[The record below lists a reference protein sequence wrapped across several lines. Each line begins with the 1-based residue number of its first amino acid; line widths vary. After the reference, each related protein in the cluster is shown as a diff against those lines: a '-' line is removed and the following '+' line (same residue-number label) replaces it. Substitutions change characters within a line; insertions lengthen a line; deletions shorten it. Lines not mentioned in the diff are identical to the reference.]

1 MKLKLNFFTLFILFS
16 CYYSF
21 SQVNVTAT
29 TGTLGPTTYATLKTA
44 FDAVN
49 SGTHQGAITITI
61 SGNTTE
67 TAAAVLNASGSGSS
81 SYSNVT
87 IYPTATGLSISG
99 NLTTPLIDLNG
110 ADNVT
115 IDGRLNATGTTTDLS
130 IVNLSTSNSAGT
142 STLRFINDA
151 TSNTIKYCTIKGATT
166 GTSNGIIFFSTTTST
181 AGNDNNT
188 IDHNNITNAGGNRPA
203 NAVYSAGTL
212 AKDNNGIVFS
222 NNNIFDFLN
231 TTLLSS
237 GIFLSTNTSA
247 CSILDNSFYETT
259 TFNTTAIVN
268 KYAVNISST
277 GGGFDVIGNFIGGNT
292 YSCGGTWT
300 KTGSDNSFY
309 GIFLSVNA
317 TTASNIQN
325 NTIKN
330 IYWSNSLN
338 SNWFGIYI
346 FNGAV
351 NIGTVTGNTISKI
364 NYTNGTT
371 GGYFYGNHINGS
383 SIVDIQNNIITEIT
397 TANLLST
404 NSTNFYGIN
413 KTGTGVTNI
422 SNNIIGSTTLANSIL
437 ASSTATSNVQ
447 YVFGINNTGTDTIT
461 ISGNTIAN
469 LTNGTTNT
477 TTSTTGCINGIKSTA
492 GTNTIT
498 NNTVRNINISN
509 LNAAADVS
517 ASAIGIS
524 FTSTVAATQTISQNT
539 IYNIANTNSVFSG
552 AVIGIFCSGPS
563 FAGVANRNLLH
574 SLTTVSNSSKIW
586 GIYVTDGQMLFSNNV
601 IRLGLDE
608 NGNSLTQS
616 CEIAGFYLNCS
627 SATNFSKLQHNTIYI
642 GGTNVVTTTTNYSYG
657 IVKAN
662 NAPDTIINNIIVNQ
676 RQSTTAVLRHY
687 SVNYATLPGYSDNNI
702 YWFPASHGQ
711 IDKTYANIQTFK
723 AYQQSKYS
731 DMQSIIANPG
741 LVSPSTSANSMDLSI
756 DPTYTGTPVEAA
768 GQASL
773 VTDDFS
779 GSIRSSNTP
788 VDIGAFSG
796 NYIGL
801 TPSNESYFPY
811 IKYTAIGT
819 IAPQNTFVLNN
830 FATITDQI
838 SGVNTTTGTRPRL
851 YYKASTHS
859 STFGANISTFN
870 GWKWVEADNT
880 TSPFQF
886 TIDFTLLFG
895 GIPNSGTIQ
904 YFTVAQDLANTP
916 NAVTWPISG
925 SVLSNVATI
934 TTAPTTPSTFLI
946 LSAPV
951 AAAATSFTNQS
962 FLASWSAVTGAT
974 GYLLDISLAS
984 DFSSFVSGFN
994 NLNVGNV
1001 TTYSVTGL
1009 TSNTIYYYRLR
1020 AYNTSGNSVY
1030 SNTIQSKTVDNA
1042 PTIQAT
1048 NLIVVNNACGG
1059 SSFKFT
1065 RGNGSQVAVFIR
1077 NISSGNPTLTNGNGL
1092 IYSVSF
1098 TGQFIYGNT
1107 SSTYSSWRCIYVG
1120 SGNCASVTDLTLNTT
1135 YRVAVVEFNGA
1146 TGYESYLS
1154 DFTGTNITNFIATS
1168 GTPLT
1173 GTKTI
1178 KATGGDYSTLTE
1190 AMINLNNCGVGTGGV
1205 TFELGDNSY
1214 PSEYFP
1220 IIVFQP
1226 SGTAVAN
1233 PIKIEPAAN
1242 RTPIITG
1249 NSSNGL
1255 LTLYGTDYITIDGKN
1270 TNGSSLILENTNTST
1285 TAHTVW
1291 ITNIASNITLT
1302 NLSILGAV
1310 SHDGGAYSRDAVIAL
1325 SATTNNEIRNS
1336 NISITNSRIGQ
1347 ATGVN
1352 KPSTLVK
1359 SSFYTSGTDQV
1370 LIDNCEFFNWYS
1382 DTGRSEFLNVNAAI
1396 QLGYY
1401 NGGSNNTNWT
1411 ITNNSFYFNQEQV
1424 YTQGRVHAISI
1435 WGTGSNFNISNNYF
1449 GGRQAQCGGAK
1460 MKVSGSPFLMGFL
1473 YVHGHQTYGGISST
1487 VLNTCSN
1494 NTMANIDFSTS
1505 TVNATSDYGDGSRF
1519 FFTGIHSGLWTIEN
1533 NTIGSMSSNN
1543 NITIS
1548 DVTSAEYKLFDI
1560 YNPNLSLVRV
1570 TNIKNNQVGGINIG
1584 SPNFQF
1590 HFITGEITNSGAYS
1604 TFIDNVELN
1613 TFGSNLTNS
1622 IYANS
1627 VTNASSYINGIK
1639 TIMYNSGTS
1648 LIYKNIVQNIF
1659 MNAGNMIG
1667 LTDYSGAVTIKENN
1681 VLNIETQNGAATGIY
1696 LSENTGIVSRNFI
1709 QNIKGTTSVIGI
1721 QATNSSVP
1729 QTIDNNVVSIGQGVA
1744 NATIHGIYSYYGQNI
1759 YFNTIAINGE
1769 ATSGANNSNAFYR
1782 NASWTGTSNVRN
1794 NIFSNFRNNNGG
1806 TGKNYVAYIGA
1817 TTSLTLRDNNYYFN
1831 GSGGVLGYSPSA
1843 DKTSLPLFSG
1853 SDINSLITSPLYYN
1867 AIGTNVADYKSTVFL
1882 PGTAITSFT
1891 TDFEN
1896 NLRSANS
1903 PQMGAFNFAGT
1914 NLWTGTTNSS
1924 WNVTTNWNPQLV
1936 PISTSTVQIPNTTNK
1951 PVSTNSITL
1960 AGITIDTGASL
1971 TIQPTHSLK
1980 INGNITNN
1988 GQIIF
1993 KSDATGNGMFDT
2005 FTGTISGAGTV
2016 QTERFIP
2023 ARRAFR
2029 FLSPSVTT
2037 SSTINQNW
2045 QESFGTTAGLG
2056 TQITGS
2062 GGATNGFDTT
2072 GTNNPSLFTFN
2083 NTSGVWEVVTNTNIN
2098 TLYAGTPYR
2107 LMVRG
2112 DRTIN
2117 LSSNTPTPTNTTL
2130 RATGNLKIGNFTP
2143 TLNQTADSYSF
2154 VGNPYQA
2161 PIDIR
2166 AILSSSTNMN
2176 PDVTYYWDPT
2186 LNTRGGY
2193 VTRDLSI
2200 NSNSVAS
2207 NFNQYLQPGQAVFVK
2222 KANTNLVASMT
2233 ITESNK
2239 TVSNGVSGV
2248 FKNNSTANDY
2258 GLLRVNL
2265 QSNINNQW
2273 QTIDGALAIFNDNYS
2288 WEVTQ
2293 EDATKMGN
2301 LDEEVS
2307 FTQNNTSLSIAK
2319 QSNPSLT
2326 DELAIKINKANL
2338 TNYQWQFE
2346 LDNYTGETP
2355 YLFDVESNTYTQ
2367 IENNTIIPFSTNAT
2381 ITNRYK
2387 IVFQNN
2393 ILNTN
2398 DFLSNSIVLY
2408 PNPGKLGS
2416 SFFLK
2421 GINQL
2426 SKVTLFNALGQIIPI
2441 HLTNNGSTITVKP
2454 NENLT
2459 RGIYFINIFQ
2469 EDKNTQLKWIV
2480 E

>member
-1 MKLKLNFFTLFILFS
+1 MHTNHTTQIQINSQKMKLILKFFTFFFLLS
-16 CYYSF
+16 CYSTY
-21 SQVNVTAT
+21 SQVSVTAT
-29 TGTLGPTTYATLKTA
+29 TATQGPTSYTTLKAA

-49 SGTHQGAITITI
+49 AGTHKGVITIAI

-81 SYSNVT
+81 SYTAIN
-87 IYPTATGLSISG
+87 IYPTTTGLSISG
-99 NLTTPLIDLNG
+99 NLATPLIDLNG

-115 IDGRLNATGTTTDLS
+115 IDGRVNAMGSTTDLS
-130 IVNLSTSNSAGT
+130 ISNLSTSPTAGT
-142 STLRFINDA
+142 SALRFLNDA
-151 TSNTIKYCTIKGATT
+151 TTNTVKYCTISGASTSA
-166 GTSNGIIFFSTTTST
+166 SNGILFFSSTTLTT
-181 AGNDNNT
+181 GNDNNT

-203 NAVYSAGTL
+203 NAILSLGTSL
-212 AKDNNGIVFS
+212 KENNGIVFS

-231 TTLLSS
+231 TTLASN

-247 CSILDNSFYETT
+247 CSITDNSFYETT
-259 TFNTTAIVN
+259 TFNSTASSDKCAI
-268 KYAVNISST
+268 NISST
-277 GGGFDVIGNFIGGNT
+277 GGGFDVIGNYIGGNT
-292 YSCGGTWT
+292 NSCGGTLT
-300 KTGSDNSFY
+300 KTGNDNIFY
-309 GIFLSVNA
+309 GIYLSVSA
-317 TTASNIQN
+317 TIASSVQN

-330 IYWSNSLN
+330 IDWTNSL
-338 SNWFGIYI
+338 SSSWYGINI
-346 FNGAV
+346 ISGAV
-351 NIGTVTGNTISKI
+351 NIGTVTGNTIS
-364 NYTNGTT
+364 G
-371 GGYFYGNHINGS
+371 
-383 SIVDIQNNIITEIT
+383 IT
-397 TANLLST
+397 TANSLST
-404 NSTNFYGIN
+404 YSTNFYGIF
-413 KTGTGVTNI
+413 KTGTGATNI
-422 SNNIIGSTTLANSIL
+422 SNNSIGSPMLANSIL
-437 ASSTATSNVQ
+437 ASSTSTSNAQ
-447 YVFGINNTGTDTIT
+447 YVFGINNSGTDAIT

-469 LTNGTTNT
+469 LTNGTANT
-477 TTSTTGCINGIKSTA
+477 TTSSSGGCINGIKSTA

-498 NNTVRNINISN
+498 GNTVRNINIAN
-509 LNAAADVS
+509 LNTAVDAT
-517 ASAIGIS
+517 ASAIGIN

-539 IYNIANTNSVFSG
+539 VYNIANTNSVFSG
-552 AVIGIFCSGPS
+552 PVIGIYCSGPS
-563 FAGVANRNLLH
+563 FAGVANRNLIH
-574 SLTTVSNSSKIW
+574 SLYTVSNSSKIW
-586 GIYVTDGQMLFSNNV
+586 GIYIVDGQMLFSNNI

-616 CEIAGFYLNCS
+616 CEIAGFYLNS
-627 SATNFSKLQHNTIYI
+627 SSSTNFSKLQHNTIYI
-642 GGTNVVTTTTNYSYG
+642 GGTNVVTTTTNYTYG
-657 IVKAN
+657 VFKAN
-662 NAPDTIINNIIVNQ
+662 NAPDTIFNNIIVNQ
-676 RQSTTAVLRHY
+676 RQSTSAVLRHY
-687 SVNYATLPGYSDNNI
+687 SVNYATIPGYSDNNI
-702 YWFPASHGQ
+702 YWYQASHGQ
-711 IDKTYANIQTFK
+711 IDKTYANIQTFR

-741 LVSPSTSANSMDLSI
+741 FVAPSLSASSMNLSI
-756 DPTYTGTPVEAA
+756 DPTFAGTPVEGA

-801 TPSNESYFPY
+801 TSSNDGFSPY

-838 SGVNTTTGTRPRL
+838 SGVNTTSGTSPRL
-851 YYKASTHS
+851 YYKASTHTS
-859 STFGANISTFN
+859 AFGANNSSFN

-880 TSPFQF
+880 TSPYQF

-895 GIPNSGTIQ
+895 GVPNTGTIQ
-904 YFTVAQDLANTP
+904 YFTVAQDLASTP
-916 NAVTWPISG
+916 NVVSWPIAG

-934 TTAPTTPSTFLI
+934 TTAPTTPSSFSI
-946 LSAPV
+946 LSPPV
-951 AAAATSFTNQS
+951 AAAATNFTSQS
-962 FLASWSAVTGAT
+962 FSVNWVAVSGAT
-974 GYLLDISLAS
+974 GYLLDLSTAS
-984 DFSSFVSGFN
+984 DFSSFVSGYN
-994 NLNVGNV
+994 NLDVGNL
-1001 TTYSVTGL
+1001 TTYSATGL
-1009 TSNTIYYYRLR
+1009 TLNTIYYYRLR

-1030 SNTIQSKTVDNA
+1030 SNTIQTKTVDAA
-1042 PTIQAT
+1042 PTVQAT
-1048 NLIVVNNACGG
+1048 NIIVVNNACGG

-1065 RGNGSQVAVFIR
+1065 RGNGSKVAVFIR
-1077 NISSGNPTLTNGNGL
+1077 NISTGNPTLTNGSGM

-1098 TGQFIYGNT
+1098 TGQNIYGNT
-1107 SSTYSSWRCIYVG
+1107 SSTYNSWRCIYVG
-1120 SGNCASVTDLTLNTT
+1120 SGNRATVTDLTLNTT

-1146 TGYESYLS
+1146 SGYESYLN
-1154 DFTGTNITNFIATS
+1154 DFTGTNITNFVATS

-1173 GTKTI
+1173 GTKTVM
-1178 KATGGDYSTLTE
+1178 ATGGDYATLTE
-1190 AMINLNNCGVGTGGV
+1190 AMINLNNCGIGTGGV

-1220 IIVFQP
+1220 IVVFQP
-1226 SGTAVAN
+1226 SGTAVTN

-1242 RTPIITG
+1242 RTPVISG
-1249 NSSNGL
+1249 NASTGL

-1270 TNGSSLILENTNTST
+1270 TNGSSLTFENTNTST

-1291 ITNIASNITLT
+1291 MSNIASYITLT
-1302 NLSILGAV
+1302 NLSVLGAV
-1310 SHDGGAYSRDAVIAL
+1310 THDGGAYSRDAVIAL
-1325 SATTNNEIRNS
+1325 SATTNNETRNS
-1336 NISITNSRIGQ
+1336 NITITNSRIGQ

-1359 SSFYTSGTDQV
+1359 STFYTSGTDQV

-1382 DTGRSEFLNVNAAI
+1382 DIGRSEFLNANAAI

-1411 ITNNSFYFNQEQV
+1411 ITNNSFYFNEEQV
-1424 YTQGRVHAISI
+1424 YTQGRVHAVSI

-1473 YVHGHQTYGGISST
+1473 YVHGHQSYGGIGSA

-1505 TVNATSDYGDGSRF
+1505 NVNATSDYGDGSRF

-1548 DVTSAEYKLFDI
+1548 DVNSAEYKLFDV

-1590 HFITGEITNSGAYS
+1590 HFLTGEITNSGAYS
-1604 TFIDNVELN
+1604 TLIDNVELN

-1627 VTNASSYINGIK
+1627 VTNTSSYIIGIK
-1639 TIMYNSGTS
+1639 TIMYNSGIS
-1648 LIYKNIVQNIF
+1648 QVYRNNVQNIF
-1659 MNAGNMIG
+1659 MNAGSTIG
-1667 LTDYSGAVTIKENN
+1667 LTNYSGAVTFKENN

-1696 LSENTGIVSRNFI
+1696 VSENTGIATRNFI
-1709 QNIKGTTSVIGI
+1709 QNIKGTTTVTGMQLTSFS
-1721 QATNSSVP
+1721 AT
-1729 QTIDNNVVSIGQGVA
+1729 QTIDNNIVSIGQGVS
-1744 NATIHGIYSYYGQNI
+1744 NATIYGIYSYYGQNI
-1759 YFNTIAINGE
+1759 YFNTIAINGQ
-1769 ATSGANNSNAFYR
+1769 ATSGSNNSHAFYR
-1782 NASWTGTSNVRN
+1782 NLNWAGTSNVRN
-1794 NIFSNFRNNNGG
+1794 NIFSNFRNNNGA
-1806 TGKNYVAYIGA
+1806 TGKNYVAYIGV

-1843 DKTSLPLFSG
+1843 DKTSLPLFTG
-1853 SDINSLITSPLYYN
+1853 SDINSLIASPTLVN
-1867 AIGTNVADYKSTVFL
+1867 ATGTNVTDYKSSVIL
-1882 PGTAITSFT
+1882 PGTAISGFT
-1891 TDFEN
+1891 TDFEY
-1896 NLRSANS
+1896 NLRAATS

-1914 NLWTGTTNSS
+1914 NLWTGTTNSL
-1924 WNVTTNWNPQLV
+1924 WNVATNWNPQLV
-1936 PISTSTVQIPNTTNK
+1936 PISTSIVQIPNTTNK
-1951 PVSTNSITL
+1951 PISTNSITL
-1960 AGITIDTGASL
+1960 AGITIDTGATLS
-1971 TIQPTHSLK
+1971 IQPTHSLK

-2005 FTGTISGAGTV
+2005 FTGTITGSGTV

-2037 SSTINQNW
+2037 TSTINQNW
-2045 QESFGTTAGLG
+2045 QENFGATAGLG
-2056 TQITGS
+2056 THITGS
-2062 GGATNGFDTT
+2062 GGATNGFDAT

-2083 NTSGVWEVVTNTNIN
+2083 NPSGVWEVVSNTNSN
-2098 TLYAGTPYR
+2098 TLTAGTAYR

-2117 LSSNTPTPTNTTL
+2117 LSSNTPTPTTTIL
-2130 RATGNLKIGNFTP
+2130 RATGSLKTGNFTP
-2143 TLNQTADSYSF
+2143 TLNQTADGYSF

-2161 PIDIR
+2161 PIDIK
-2166 AILSSSTNMN
+2166 AVLSASSNMN

-2186 LNTRGGY
+2186 LNTRGGF
-2193 VTRDLSI
+2193 VTRDLSL

-2222 KANTNLVASMT
+2222 KSNTNLTASMT
-2233 ITESNK
+2233 ITETNK
-2239 TVSNGVSGV
+2239 AVSNGSSGV
-2248 FKNNSTANDY
+2248 FKINSATNDY

-2273 QTIDGALAIFNDNYS
+2273 QTIDGTLAVFNDNYS

-2307 FTQNNTSLSIAK
+2307 FIQNNTSLSIAK
-2319 QSNPSLT
+2319 QNNPSLT
-2326 DELAIKINKANL
+2326 DELAIKLNKANL
-2338 TNYQWQFE
+2338 ANYQWQFE
-2346 LDNYTGETP
+2346 LNNYTGETP
-2355 YLFDVESNTYTQ
+2355 YLLDTQSNTYTQ
-2367 IENNTIIPFSTNAT
+2367 IENNTIVPFSTDAT

-2393 ILNTN
+2393 ILNSSN
-2398 DFLSNSIVLY
+2398 FLDNHIVVY

-2416 SFFLK
+2416 SFYIK
-2421 GINQL
+2421 GFNETPQ
-2426 SKVTLFNALGQIIPI
+2426 VTLYTILGQIIPI
-2441 HLTNNGSTITVKP
+2441 QIINNGSSITVKP
-2454 NENLT
+2454 NESLT
-2459 RGIYFINIFQ
+2459 RGVYLVNIVQ
-2469 EDKNTQLKWIV
+2469 DNKNTQIKWIV